1 MSVGHWL
8 LSRTGSMIPKE
19 SGCVCFPG
27 LQCGWCSQLFHQSQA
42 SSLTLLAQGFFHVRE
57 LLHQIDKI
65 KRKEVGQSTQWAA
78 CNTHFC
84 TVCQNH
90 QEERKNHHTSC
101 QGGCFGRMAPFPL
114 RWEVSIK
121 CCGTPSD
128 LGLYFGFKPLQILHL
143 QAQKSGIHVH
153 LSYIPHNLCWR
164 QAVTIFRAHWYQCH
178 HHLS

>member
-8 LSRTGSMIPKE
+8 LSRTGSMILKE
-19 SGCVCFPG
+19 SGCVRFPG

-42 SSLTLLAQGFFHVRE
+42 SSLTLLAQGFFHVHE

-78 CNTHFC
+78 CNTRFC
-84 TVCQNH
+84 TVWQNH
-90 QEERKNHHTSC
+90 QKERINHHTSC

-114 RWEVSIK
+114 RWEVNIK

-153 LSYIPHNLCWR
+153 LSYSPHNLCWR